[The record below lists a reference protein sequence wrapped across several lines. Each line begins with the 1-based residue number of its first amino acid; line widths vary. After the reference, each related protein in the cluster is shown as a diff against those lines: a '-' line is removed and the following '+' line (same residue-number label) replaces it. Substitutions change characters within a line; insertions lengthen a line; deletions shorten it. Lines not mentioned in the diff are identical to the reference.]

1 MKLRTLLIAAA
12 GLTMAVG
19 AAGAASAETPWQAH
33 HPRRVEVNHRLG
45 NINHQ
50 IRHERRDGD
59 LSAAQARRMHERDFA
74 LRMQERRFARHDGSH
89 LTRREQVRL
98 NHEETRLHRHV
109 VG

>member
-19 AAGAASAETPWQAH
+19 AAGAASADTPWQAH
-33 HPRRVEVNHRLG
+33 HPRREEVNGRL
-45 NINHQ
+45 NHINRQ
-50 IRHERRDGD
+50 IRVERRDGD
-59 LSAAQARRMHERDFA
+59 LTAAQARRMHERDYA

-89 LTRREQVRL
+89 ITRREQVRL

>member
-50 IRHERRDGD
+50 IRVERRDGA
-59 LSAAQARRMHERDFA
+59 LTAAQARRLHERDFA

-98 NHEETRLHRHV
+98 NHRETMLHRHV

>member
-33 HPRRVEVNHRLG
+33 HPRRVEVNHRL
-45 NINHQ
+45 NHINRQ
-50 IRHERRDGD
+50 IRLERHFGA
-59 LSAAQARRMHERDFA
+59 LSAAQARRMHERDYA
-74 LRMQERRFARHDGSH
+74 IRMQERRFARHDGSH
-89 LTRREQVRL
+89 LTRREQVHL

>member
-33 HPRRVEVNHRLG
+33 HPRRVEVNHRLDH
-45 NINHQ
+45 INRQ
-50 IRHERRDGD
+50 IRHERREGD
-59 LSAAQARRMHERDFA
+59 LTAAQARRMHERDYA
-74 LRMQERRFARHDGSH
+74 LRMQERRFARHDDGH

-109 VG
+109 EG